1 MTEHGPLVLD
11 LQTYLA
17 NHYDEVSEDARIL
30 LEQALEA
37 LTQRDQDSDAAP
49 QTLGE
54 TSLYIGA
61 AVRCTSRACGM
72 YRQEGTVVTYN
83 PTSNYPFWVAYESPH
98 GHVRGWYA
106 AWELELI
113 P

>member
-1 MTEHGPLVLD
+1 MMNEQHGSLVAD
-11 LQTYLA
+11 IKNYLA
-17 NHYDEVSEDARIL
+17 GNSTSAPAVL
-30 LEQALEA
+30 LSRALDA
-37 LTQRDQDSDAAP
+37 LTQRDDEPDASEP
-49 QTLGE
+49 TLGG
-54 TSLYIGA
+54 TVLYIGA